1 MIKKLL
7 FFVLFISILGACSEQ
22 EEEEKTSK
30 TIDITL
36 EDVETV
42 ITEQGFE
49 LEKVDLPR
57 KNVFI
62 QELNGIT
69 SEVYNLEGNTLSVYV
84 FPSASDRGKGIQ
96 RFEEITATAELVE
109 HKAYGINNIL
119 VFYVSDDKKIQNRLF
134 EALQKLDIPYFL

>member
-7 FFVLFISILGACSEQ
+7 FFILCITVMGACSQQ
-22 EEEEKTSK
+22 EAEDNTSK

-49 LEKVDLPR
+49 LEQETDLPR
-57 KNVFI
+57 ENVFI
-62 QELNGIT
+62 QELNGILP
-69 SEVYNLEGNTLSVYV
+69 EVYNLEGNTLSIYI

-96 RFEEITATAELVE
+96 RFEEITASAGLVE
-109 HKAYGINNIL
+109 HKAYGIYNIL
-119 VFYVSDDKKIQNRLF
+119 VFYVSDDEKMQNRLF
-134 EALQKLDIPYFL
+134 EALQKLDSPE